1 MPGAGSRRSRQVS
14 RPRRASRASHA
25 PVSARVVV
33 LTVAGGSTG
42 LVVYCTTHLPQGR
55 PRQGAPVAQGVPLA
69 LGRRQV
75 ERLPHTR
82 RVLGGGWLCGA
93 HRACA
98 AAATTKH
105 LHAYA
110 CEGADENSWQ
120 SRPRHTRAPCQQQSL
135 VVCLAGSA
143 SASLSAQPPKSECVQ
158 QLVANIRSCPTFLAI
173 VLTSSSNMTRARSA
187 AVSLGGGSRPSVGLK
202 TACLG
207 LDCHEFSSAPSRTKA
222 CKRLVNTFFA
232 WTYVPSQGADDDLR
246 GAQADRVEPAH
257 GVLPN
262 PRALQVVNTKR
273 PHDPNTHR

>member
-1 MPGAGSRRSRQVS
+1 MWAAALSRSGKRCTRVSRGDARGGHACGSRRSRQVS

-82 RVLGGGWLCGA
+82 RVLGCGWLCGA

-105 LHAYA
+105 LHARA
-110 CEGADENSWQ
+110 RTKTRGNPDRGTRVPATKSCGLPRWQCVCIAVGAAAQ
-120 SRPRHTRAPCQQQSL
+120 VRMRATARCKYKIVSDISCDSAHVQQQHD
-135 VVCLAGSA
+135 
-143 SASLSAQPPKSECVQ
+143 
-158 QLVANIRSCPTFLAI
+158 
-173 VLTSSSNMTRARSA
+173 TS
-187 AVSLGGGSRPSVGLK
+187 
-202 TACLG
+202 
-207 LDCHEFSSAPSRTKA
+207 
-222 CKRLVNTFFA
+222 
-232 WTYVPSQGADDDLR
+232 
-246 GAQADRVEPAH
+246 
-257 GVLPN
+257 
-262 PRALQVVNTKR
+262 
-273 PHDPNTHR
+273 

>member
-1 MPGAGSRRSRQVS
+1 MWAAALSRSGKRCTRVSRGDARGGHACGSRRSRQVS

-82 RVLGGGWLCGA
+82 RVLGGGWLCGE

-105 LHAYA
+105 LHA
-110 CEGADENSWQ
+110 
-120 SRPRHTRAPCQQQSL
+120 
-135 VVCLAGSA
+135 
-143 SASLSAQPPKSECVQ
+143 
-158 QLVANIRSCPTFLAI
+158 
-173 VLTSSSNMTRARSA
+173 
-187 AVSLGGGSRPSVGLK
+187 
-202 TACLG
+202 
-207 LDCHEFSSAPSRTKA
+207 
-222 CKRLVNTFFA
+222 
-232 WTYVPSQGADDDLR
+232 
-246 GAQADRVEPAH
+246 
-257 GVLPN
+257 
-262 PRALQVVNTKR
+262 RALTKTR
-273 PHDPNTHR
+273 GNPDRDTRVPATKSCGLPRWQ

>member
-1 MPGAGSRRSRQVS
+1 MSAAALSRSGKRCTRVSRGDARGGHACGSRRSRQVS
-14 RPRRASRASHA
+14 RPRRTSRASHA
-25 PVSARVVV
+25 PASARVVV

-82 RVLGGGWLCGA
+82 RVLGCGWLCGA

-120 SRPRHTRAPCQQQSL
+120 SRPRHTR
-135 VVCLAGSA
+135 
-143 SASLSAQPPKSECVQ
+143 
-158 QLVANIRSCPTFLAI
+158 F
-173 VLTSSSNMTRARSA
+173 
-187 AVSLGGGSRPSVGLK
+187 SLGLFQMV
-202 TACLG
+202 
-207 LDCHEFSSAPSRTKA
+207 
-222 CKRLVNTFFA
+222 
-232 WTYVPSQGADDDLR
+232 YQGPP
-246 GAQADRVEPAH
+246 DR
-257 GVLPN
+257 
-262 PRALQVVNTKR
+262 
-273 PHDPNTHR
+273 

>member
-1 MPGAGSRRSRQVS
+1 
-14 RPRRASRASHA
+14 
-25 PVSARVVV
+25 
-33 LTVAGGSTG
+33 
-42 LVVYCTTHLPQGR
+42 VYCTTHLPLGR
-55 PRQGAPVAQGVPLA
+55 PRQGATVAQGVPLA

-120 SRPRHTRAPCQQQSL
+120 SRPRHTRASNKVL
-135 VVCLAGSA
+135 LVCLAGSA
-143 SASLSAQPPKSECVQ
+143 SATLSAQPPKSEFVR
-158 QLVANIRSCPTFLAI
+158 QLVANIRSRPTFLAI
-173 VLTSSSNMTRARSA
+173 VLASSSNMTRARSA

-207 LDCHEFSSAPSRTKA
+207 LDCHEFSSAPSHA
-222 CKRLVNTFFA
+222 
-232 WTYVPSQGADDDLR
+232 
-246 GAQADRVEPAH
+246 
-257 GVLPN
+257 
-262 PRALQVVNTKR
+262 
-273 PHDPNTHR
+273 

>member
-1 MPGAGSRRSRQVS
+1 MWAAALSRSGKRCTRVSRGDARGGHACGSRRSRQVS
-14 RPRRASRASHA
+14 SPRCTLRASHA

-82 RVLGGGWLCGA
+82 RVLGCGWLCGA

-120 SRPRHTRAPCQQQSL
+120 SRPRHTRASNKVL
-135 VVCLAGSA
+135 W
-143 SASLSAQPPKSECVQ
+143 SASLAVRLQRCRRSRPSRNACDS
-158 QLVANIRSCPTFLAI
+158 VANIRSRPTFLAI
-173 VLTSSSNMTRARSA
+173 VLASSSNMTA
-187 AVSLGGGSRPSVGLK
+187 
-202 TACLG
+202 T
-207 LDCHEFSSAPSRTKA
+207 
-222 CKRLVNTFFA
+222 
-232 WTYVPSQGADDDLR
+232 
-246 GAQADRVEPAH
+246 
-257 GVLPN
+257 
-262 PRALQVVNTKR
+262 
-273 PHDPNTHR
+273 